1 MAKFI
6 QYPSEFSNTNW
17 TSVAHKPGANQ
28 AHVAVGNAGAYRVA
42 RSADGGVTW
51 TYPLGLTD
59 AAQTRTWTAV
69 TWNPGA
75 GSGLFIAVASGT
87 GPGRIMTS
95 ADGVTWTVQT
105 YSTGQQAVSFN
116 AAASSLTRT
125 VIVGGG
131 GVAADQTITTTN
143 GTSYTSVASPAVRNW
158 TGVSW
163 NNVSAS
169 ANWVAVAN
177 DGAAAG
183 AVMTNTET
191 DIAAANAWTSRTAV
205 TAPTATPWVS
215 VAAQQ
220 VAGGVMVAV
229 ASSGTQ
235 ATRIMTSADNG
246 TSWTSRDPNVNV
258 NFSYVFATSNGYY
271 ALGTTG
277 TQTQRILTSADGVT
291 WTVGAALPTTPNKWA
306 GGIGN
311 AYTDPS
317 FIVFVSNSGGP
328 SRILR
333 MGNTVLT
340 LSSPVEINDSY
351 TRVKTD
357 LPTYINLD
365 KVMLLNPIDEGQIN
379 LPQAAGSTAQDFVTL
394 SFGADPT
401 GITHEIIVQDIIN
414 ASSPKSST
422 SLFGYIASELPQNRT
437 VIVTRS

>member
-17 TSVAHKPGANQ
+17 TSVAYSTGGGNVY
-28 AHVAVGNAGAYRVA
+28 VAVGNAGAYRVA
-42 RSADGGVTW
+42 RSTDNGVTW

-75 GSGLFIAVASGT
+75 SLFIAVASGT
-87 GPGRIMTS
+87 GTGRIMTS
-95 ADGVTWTVQT
+95 PNGTTWTVQT
-105 YSTGQQAVSFN
+105 YSVDQQAVSFN
-116 AAASSLTRT
+116 AAASSATRT

-143 GTSYTSVASPAVRNW
+143 GSTFTSVPAHAVRNW

-183 AVMTNTET
+183 AVMTNTEAGLAGST
-191 DIAAANAWTSRTAV
+191 AWTTRTAA
-205 TAPTATPWVS
+205 TPPTATPWVS
-215 VAAQQ
+215 VAGQQ
-220 VAGGVMVAV
+220 AASGVMVAV

-235 ATRIMTSADNG
+235 ATRIMTSSDDGA
-246 TSWTSRDPNVNV
+246 SWTSRDPGVDV
-258 NFSYVFATSNGYY
+258 NFSYVFATGEGYY

-277 TQTQRILTSADGVT
+277 TQTQRILTSTNGTT
-291 WTVGAALPTTPNKWA
+291 WTVGTALPTTPNKWA
-306 GGIGN
+306 SCISNGYG
-311 AYTDPS
+311 APS
-317 FIVFVSNSGGP
+317 VLVFVSNSGGS

-333 MGNTVLT
+333 MTNSTLT
-340 LSSPVEINDSY
+340 LSAPIEINDSY
-351 TRVKTD
+351 TRVRTN

-379 LPQAAGSTAQDFVTL
+379 LPQAAGSSAQDFVTL

-401 GITHEIIVQDIIN
+401 GVTHEIIVQDIIN

>member
-17 TSVAHKPGANQ
+17 TSVAYNSGSNTY
-28 AHVAVGNAGAYRVA
+28 VAVGNAGAYRVA
-42 RSADGGVTW
+42 VSTDSGVTW

-75 GSGLFIAVASGT
+75 SLFIAVASGT

-95 ADGVTWTVQT
+95 TNGTVWNVRS
-105 YSTGQQAVSFN
+105 YSVSQQAVSFN
-116 AAASSLTRT
+116 AAASSATRT

-131 GVAADQTITTTN
+131 GVAADQTITTTD
-143 GTSYTSVASPAVRNW
+143 GATYTSVASHAVRNW

-183 AVMTNTET
+183 AVMTNTEAGLAGST
-191 DIAAANAWTSRTAV
+191 AWTSRTAA
-205 TAPTATPWVS
+205 TAPTTNPWVS

-229 ASSGTQ
+229 ASSGAQ
-235 ATRIMTSADNG
+235 ATRIMTSADDG
-246 TSWTSRDPNVNV
+246 ASWTSRDPGVDVNL
-258 NFSYVFATSNGYY
+258 SYVFATSNGYY
-271 ALGTTG
+271 ALGTSG
-277 TQTQRILTSADGVT
+277 TQTQRILTSANGTT
-291 WTVGAALPTTPNKWA
+291 WTVGAALPTTPNRWA
-306 GGIGN
+306 GGISN
-311 AYTDPS
+311 AYSNPS
-317 FIVFVSNSGGP
+317 VVVFVSNSGGS

-333 MGNTVLT
+333 MTNSVLT
-340 LSSPVEINDSY
+340 LSAPIEINDSY
-351 TRVKTD
+351 TRVRTD

-365 KVMLLNPIDEGQIN
+365 KVMLLNPIDEAQIN
-379 LPQAAGSTAQDFVTL
+379 LPQAAGSSVQDFVTL

-401 GITHEIIVQDIIN
+401 GVTHEIIVQDIIN

-422 SLFGYIASELPQNRT
+422 SLFGYIASQLPENRT

>member
-17 TSVAHKPGANQ
+17 TSVAYNQ
-28 AHVAVGNAGAYRVA
+28 GGNVYVAVGNAGAYRVA
-42 RSADGGVTW
+42 RSADGGTTW

-69 TWNPGA
+69 TWSPNA
-75 GSGLFIAVASGT
+75 SMFIAVASGT
-87 GPGRIMTS
+87 GIGRIMTS
-95 ADGVTWTVQT
+95 PDGTTWTVRT
-105 YSTGQQAVSFN
+105 YSTDQQAVSFN
-116 AAASSLTRT
+116 AAASSAART

-131 GVAADQTITTTN
+131 GTAAHQTITTTN
-143 GTSYTSVASPAVRNW
+143 GTSYTSVAAHASRNW

-191 DIAAANAWTSRTAV
+191 GLATPATWTSQTAA
-205 TAPTATPWVS
+205 TAPTTNPWVS

-246 TSWTSRDPNVNV
+246 VTWVSRDPNVDV
-258 NFSYVFATSNGYY
+258 NFSYVFATNDGYY

-277 TQTQRILTSADGVT
+277 TQTQRILTSTNGTT

-306 GGIGN
+306 GGVPNGGS
-311 AYTDPS
+311 PS
-317 FIVFVSNSGGP
+317 VVVFVSNSGGP

-333 MGNTVLT
+333 MTNSVLT
-340 LSSPVEINDSY
+340 LSAPIEINDSY

-379 LPQAAGSTAQDFVTL
+379 LPQAAGSSAQDFVTL

-401 GITHEIIVQDIIN
+401 GVTHEIIVQDIIN

-422 SLFGYIASELPQNRT
+422 SLFGYIASALPQNRT